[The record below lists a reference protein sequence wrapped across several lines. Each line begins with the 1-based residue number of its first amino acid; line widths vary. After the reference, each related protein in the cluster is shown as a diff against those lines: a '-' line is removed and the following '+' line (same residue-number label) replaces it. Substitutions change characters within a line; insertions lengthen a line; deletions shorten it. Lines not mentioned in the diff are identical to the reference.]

1 MYTYASNVVKK
12 QTKTFGFGKEQIVNS
27 KVSDAYTYSRTTPS
41 NRPSVNETALPSFS
55 TWK

>member
-27 KVSDAYTYSRTTPS
+27 KVSDAYTYSRATPS